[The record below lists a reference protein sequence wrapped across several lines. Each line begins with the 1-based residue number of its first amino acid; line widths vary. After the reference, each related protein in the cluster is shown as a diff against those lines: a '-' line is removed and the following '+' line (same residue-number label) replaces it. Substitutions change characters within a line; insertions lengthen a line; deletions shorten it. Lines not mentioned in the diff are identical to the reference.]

1 MISRWSGALR
11 LQCGVAN
18 VGRVRILIVSG
29 LSGSGK
35 SVALHML
42 EDLGFYCIDNI
53 PAALLKSFI
62 SHTVRT
68 PEPAYERTA
77 IGLDARNTAIEIAS
91 VPQLIEELKRGGIH
105 CEVLFL
111 TASEEE
117 LLRRFS
123 ETRRKHPMSRDNLD
137 LRAAMAKE
145 RELLEP
151 IVYAADLVIDT
162 SRMGVH
168 ELRDIV
174 HHRLE
179 QRATTRLSIT
189 FESFGFK
196 HGIPGDADFV
206 FDARSIPNPYWEP
219 TLRKL
224 TGRDAEVVKFL
235 EAQEGAGRLIEDIVQ
250 FIGARIPEYQA
261 SNRGYLTVA
270 VGCTGGQHRS
280 VYIVDRL
287 SERFASRFPNVSV
300 RHSALPAIQ
309 IVQTKPATA
318 AAS

>member
-1 MISRWSGALR
+1 LR
-11 LQCGVAN
+11 VQCAVAN

-77 IGLDARNTAIEIAS
+77 IGLDARNTAAEIAS
-91 VPQLIEELKRGGIH
+91 VPQLLEELKRGGIH

-111 TASEEE
+111 TANEEE

-123 ETRRKHPMSRDNLD
+123 ETRRKHPMSRHNLD

-145 RELLEP
+145 REILEP
-151 IVYAADLVIDT
+151 IVYAADLMIDT

-168 ELRDIV
+168 ELREIV
-174 HHRLE
+174 HQRLE
-179 QRATTRLSIT
+179 QRSVARLSIT

-219 TLRKL
+219 SLRKL

-235 EAQEGAGRLIEDIVQ
+235 EAQEGAGRLIEDIER
-250 FIGARIPEYQA
+250 FIDARIPEYQA
-261 SNRGYLTVA
+261 NNRGYLTVA

-287 SERFASRFPNVSV
+287 TERFAARFQHVSA
-300 RHSALPAIQ
+300 RHSALSGMQ
-309 IVQTKPATA
+309 LVQSKPATA

>member
-1 MISRWSGALR
+1 M
-11 LQCGVAN
+11 
-18 VGRVRILIVSG
+18 RILIVSG

-62 SHTVRT
+62 SHTVRS
-68 PEPAYERTA
+68 PERTYERTA
-77 IGLDARNTAIEIAS
+77 IGLDARNTAAEIAS
-91 VPQLIEELKRGGIH
+91 VPRLIDELKRSGIQ

-111 TASEEE
+111 VASEDE

-137 LRAAMAKE
+137 LREAMARE
-145 RELLEP
+145 REILEP

-168 ELRDIV
+168 ELREIV
-174 HHRLE
+174 HQRLE
-179 QRATTRLSIT
+179 QRSEGRLSIT

-224 TGRDAEVVKFL
+224 TGRDADVVKFL
-235 EAQEGAGRLIEDIVQ
+235 EAQEAAGRLIEDIAR
-250 FIGARIPEYQA
+250 FIDARVPEYQA
-261 SNRGYLTVA
+261 NNRGYLTVA

-287 SERFASRFPNVSV
+287 AERFAKRFSNVAT
-300 RHSALPAIQ
+300 RHSALAHLPHLAP
-309 IVQTKPATA
+309 VPSPPA
-318 AAS
+318 AASR

>member
-1 MISRWSGALR
+1 M
-11 LQCGVAN
+11 
-18 VGRVRILIVSG
+18 RILIVSG

-53 PAALLKSFI
+53 PAALLKAFI
-62 SHTVRT
+62 SHTVRS
-68 PEPAYERTA
+68 PERTYERTA
-77 IGLDARNTAIEIAS
+77 IGLDARNTAAEIAS
-91 VPQLIEELKRGGIH
+91 VPRLIDELKRSGIQ

-111 TASEEE
+111 VASEDE

-137 LRAAMAKE
+137 LREAMARE
-145 RELLEP
+145 REILEP

-174 HHRLE
+174 HQRLE
-179 QRATTRLSIT
+179 QRNEGRLSIT

-224 TGRDAEVVKFL
+224 TGRDADVVKFL
-235 EAQEGAGRLIEDIVQ
+235 ESQEAAGRLIEDIAR
-250 FIGARIPEYQA
+250 FIDARVPEYQA
-261 SNRGYLTVA
+261 NNRGYLTVA

-287 SERFASRFPNVSV
+287 AERFSKRFSNVST
-300 RHSALPAIQ
+300 RHSALAHLPHIAP
-309 IVQTKPATA
+309 VPSPPA
-318 AAS
+318 AANR

>member
-1 MISRWSGALR
+1 LR
-11 LQCGVAN
+11 LSGRLAN
-18 VGRVRILIVSG
+18 VVRVRILIVSG

-77 IGLDARNTAIEIAS
+77 IGLDARNTAGEIAS
-91 VPQLIEELKRGGIH
+91 VPQLLEELKRGGIH

-111 TASEEE
+111 TASEDE

-145 RELLEP
+145 REILEP
-151 IVYAADLVIDT
+151 IVYAADVVIDT

-168 ELRDIV
+168 ELREIV
-174 HHRLE
+174 HQRLE
-179 QRATTRLSIT
+179 QRAVARLSIT

-206 FDARSIPNPYWEP
+206 FDARSIANPYWEP
-219 TLRKL
+219 SLRKL

-235 EAQEGAGRLIEDIVQ
+235 EAQETAGRLIEDIAR
-250 FIGARIPEYQA
+250 FIDARIPEYQS

-280 VYIVDRL
+280 VYVVERL
-287 SERFASRFPNVSV
+287 AEIFRARFQHVST

-309 IVQTKPATA
+309 IVQARPAA